1 MSVSRNAPCPC
12 GSGRKYKKCCLPQAE
27 KAAAEQRRRAEA
39 ADAARLKDVAELDEL
54 SNKTNDLIHA
64 ARWDEAARCCRELQE
79 RFPDETDGD
88 ERFSQY
94 YTARNDFALAKAH
107 TQAALDKAAAQ
118 PAKFDPELLADLRE
132 HIAYLDECIQAGRR
146 LD

>member
-1 MSVSRNAPCPC
+1 MSVSRNDPCPC
-12 GSGRKYKKCCLPQAE
+12 GSGKKYKKCCLAQDE
-27 KAAAEQRRRAEA
+27 KSAAEQRRQAEE
-39 ADAARLKDVAELDEL
+39 ADAALLKYVAELDEL
-54 SNKTNDLIHA
+54 SNQANELIHA
-64 ARWDEAARCCRELQE
+64 ARWDEAALCCRQLQE

-94 YTARNDFALAKAH
+94 YTERNDFALAKAH